1 MNIDLN
7 KYIPNKLTTAPGELT
22 LGDKLSQFMESA
34 KEWFEKWFCNL
45 SLIAPPEEN
54 EEGNSE
60 DVESVLPEDEFLRKV
75 PVNEMAMRIIV
86 MEAYRMAVPQLDLV
100 LTANG
105 FATVDSKNVVP
116 ASKSRTDRLLEGLQE
131 EIDRNIIVLLY
142 RLRTIPEWL
151 ESEQADFFRRTLFIN
166 PEATKYLRTPE
177 DLGTKSSWEAYL
189 KLNPQIEELEDS
201 LADEWFSPELMMNLR
216 KEMLS
221 GEIEG
226 VRKSVAI
233 KIQNQV
239 ISYFEKG
246 DFKTRRLQEILNIIR
261 YDNKNFPEWINS
273 ETALAFYPPKF
284 KNKKD
289 SPGYF
294 F

>member
-7 KYIPNKLTTAPGELT
+7 KYIPNKLVSAPGELT
-22 LGDKLSQFMESA
+22 LGDKLSPFIESA
-34 KEWFEKWFCNL
+34 KQWFEKWFCDL
-45 SLIAPPEEN
+45 SLISPQEEN
-54 EEGNSE
+54 EDGSPE
-60 DVESVLPEDEFLRKV
+60 DVEGALPEDDYLRKV
-75 PVNEMAMRIIV
+75 PVYEMAMRVIV

-116 ASKSRTDRLLEGLQE
+116 ASKARTDRLLEGLQE
-131 EIDRNIIVLLY
+131 EIDRSITVLLY
-142 RLRTIPEWL
+142 RLRIIPGWL
-151 ESEQADFFRRTLFIN
+151 ESAQADFFRRTLFIN
-166 PEATKYLRTPE
+166 PEATKYIKSHE
-177 DLGTKSSWEAYL
+177 ASEIKSSWEIYQ
-189 KLNPQIEELEDS
+189 KLIPQIEELEDS
-201 LADEWFSPELMMNLR
+201 IADEWLSPELMMNLR

-221 GEIEG
+221 GEITG
-226 VRKSVAI
+226 VRKLVAVR
-233 KIQNQV
+233 IQNQV
-239 ISYFEKG
+239 IAYFEKG

-261 YDNKNFPEWINS
+261 NDNKNFPEWINS
-273 ETALAFYPPKF
+273 ETALAFFPPKF

>member
-7 KYIPNKLTTAPGELT
+7 KYIPNKLPSAPGELT
-22 LGDKLSQFMESA
+22 LGDKLSPFMESA

-54 EEGNSE
+54 EDGDLEDAEGA
-60 DVESVLPEDEFLRKV
+60 LPEDDLLRKV

-116 ASKSRTDRLLEGLQE
+116 ASKARTDRLLEGLQE

-166 PEATKYLRTPE
+166 PEATKYLKTP
-177 DLGTKSSWEAYL
+177 DALGIKSSWEIYL
-189 KLNPQIEELEDS
+189 KLIPQIEELEDS

-239 ISYFEKG
+239 IAFFEKG